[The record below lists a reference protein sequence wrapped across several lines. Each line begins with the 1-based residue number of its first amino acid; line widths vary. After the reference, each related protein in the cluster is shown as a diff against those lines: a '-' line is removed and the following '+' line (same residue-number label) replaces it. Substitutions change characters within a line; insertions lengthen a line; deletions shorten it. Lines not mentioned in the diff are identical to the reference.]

1 MNEGDGAMLQKSE
14 SGWTS
19 GKTARRRRA
28 RRWPWA
34 LAFVALLAAG
44 GYYYYGGT
52 TEPAAPVM
60 QTAKVELGDIETTV
74 TAIAKMQPKNYVD
87 VGTQVS
93 GQLRTIHPDV
103 GALVKK
109 GDLLAEIDPTVYQ
122 TRVAGDRASLDNLR
136 AQLAQAEAQL
146 TLDKL
151 RNERAQQLLKNQS
164 GSKDAA
170 DAAEATER
178 ISEAKIDALKAQ
190 IAQTQATL
198 EGDLANLGYTK
209 IYAPMDGTVVSITA
223 REGSTLNAN
232 QSAPIILRI
241 ADLQTM
247 TVTAQV
253 AEGDIPKI
261 TVGTPA
267 YFSTLG
273 LPDRRWQGTVRQIE
287 PTPTIVNDVVLYN
300 VLIDVPNADLMLM
313 TDMTAQVFFRLGEA
327 KSVPLVPTAAVRTAR
342 GGAQSVR
349 VLTAQGPQERMIKT
363 GLSNRSMT
371 QVTEGLQP
379 GDTVIV
385 GSGAPATPRPAGP
398 QRPPMPPRLG

>member
-1 MNEGDGAMLQKSE
+1 MLQRSE
-14 SGWTS
+14 VSWTA
-19 GKTARRRRA
+19 GVKARRRR
-28 RRWPWA
+28 RWPLIVLA
-34 LAFVALLAAG
+34 LFAAGAGG
-44 GYYYYGGT
+44 GYYYYHT
-52 TEPAAPVM
+52 VMAPTQATPAFQIAR
-60 QTAKVELGDIETTV
+60 VEIGDIETTV
-74 TAIAKMQPKNYVD
+74 TAIANMQPKNYVD

-93 GQLRTIHPDV
+93 GQLSIIHPDV
-103 GALVKK
+103 GAMVKK

-151 RNERAQQLLKNQS
+151 RNERAQELLAKQS
-164 GSKDAA
+164 GSRDAA
-170 DAAEATER
+170 DAAEATAR

-198 EGDLANLGYTK
+198 DGDLANLGYTQ

-232 QSAPIILRI
+232 QSAPIVLRI

-253 AEGDIPKI
+253 AEGDIPRIK
-261 TVGTPA
+261 VGTPV

-273 LPDRRWQGTVRQIE
+273 LPDRRWQGEVRQIE

-300 VLIDVPNADLMLM
+300 VLIDVPNEDLTLM

-327 KSVPLVPTAAVRTAR
+327 KGVPLVPTTALR
-342 GGAQSVR
+342 ARNDGARSVR
-349 VLTAQGPQERMIKT
+349 VVTPGGIEERVVKT
-363 GLSNRSMT
+363 GLSNRSVT
-371 QVTEGLQP
+371 QVVEGLQP

-385 GSGAPATPRPAGP
+385 GPGGAAPAARPERPR
-398 QRPPMPPRLG
+398 MPPRLG

>member
-1 MNEGDGAMLQKSE
+1 MLQRAE
-14 SGWTS
+14 GGWDETA
-19 GKTARRRRA
+19 TVRARRRR
-28 RRWPWA
+28 RWPYIA
-34 LAFVALLAAG
+34 LVAVLAG
-44 GYYYYGGT
+44 GAGFYFYQRV
-52 TEPAAPVM
+52 ERSPATPAFE
-60 QTAKVELGDIETTV
+60 TATVELGDIETSV
-74 TAIAKMQPKNYVD
+74 TAIANMQPKNYVD

-93 GQLRTIHPDV
+93 GQLRTIKPDV
-103 GALVKK
+103 GDLVKK

-146 TLDKL
+146 TLDRL
-151 RNERAQQLLKNQS
+151 RNDRAQQLLKNQT

-198 EGDLANLGYTK
+198 DGDVANLGYTK

-223 REGSTLNAN
+223 REGQTLNAN
-232 QSAPIILRI
+232 QSAPIVLRI
-241 ADLQTM
+241 ADLETM

-253 AEGDIPKI
+253 AEGDIPKVK
-261 TVGTPA
+261 VGTNA

-273 LPDRRWQGTVRQIE
+273 LPDRRWEGAVRQIE

-300 VLIDVPNADLMLM
+300 VLIDVPNHDLTLM
-313 TDMTAQVFFRLGEA
+313 TNMTAQVFFRLGEA
-327 KSVPLVPTAAVRTAR
+327 KGVTLVPTQALRPGR
-342 GGAQSVR
+342 NGGHMVR
-349 VLTAQGPQERMIKT
+349 VLGEDGSVEPRRVST

-371 QVTEGLQP
+371 QVLDGLKVGDRVLLGNGAGGEGGARP
-379 GDTVIV
+379 G
-385 GSGAPATPRPAGP
+385 
-398 QRPPMPPRLG
+398 RPPMMPRLG

>member
-1 MNEGDGAMLQKSE
+1 MLQRAE
-14 SGWTS
+14 GGWDET
-19 GKTARRRRA
+19 TAVQVRRRR
-28 RRWPWA
+28 RWPYALLVLA
-34 LAFVALLAAG
+34 LAAAG
-44 GYYYYGGT
+44 GVYFYQRVERPSGG
-52 TEPAAPVM
+52 PAVE
-60 QTAKVELGDIETTV
+60 TATVELGDIETSV
-74 TAIAKMQPKNYVD
+74 TAIANMQPKTYVD

-93 GQLRTIHPDV
+93 GQLRTIRPDV
-103 GALVKK
+103 GDLVRK

-136 AQLAQAEAQL
+136 AQLAQAQAQL

-151 RNERAQQLLKNQS
+151 RNERAQQLLKNQT

-198 EGDLANLGYTK
+198 DGDVANLGYTK

-223 REGSTLNAN
+223 REGQTLNAN
-232 QSAPIILRI
+232 QSAPIVLRI

-261 TVGTPA
+261 KVGTRA

-273 LPDRRWQGTVRQIE
+273 LPDRRWEGTVRQIE

-300 VLIDVPNADLMLM
+300 VLIDVPNGDLTLM
-313 TDMTAQVFFRLGEA
+313 TNMTAQVFFRLGEA
-327 KSVPLVPTAAVRTAR
+327 KGVTLVPTQALRPGR
-342 GGAQSVR
+342 NGGHMVR
-349 VLTAQGPQERMIKT
+349 VLTENGAVEPRRVQT

-371 QVTEGLQP
+371 QVLDGLKV
-379 GDTVIV
+379 GDRVIV
-385 GSGAPATPRPAGP
+385 GSGAGEGARPQP
-398 QRPPMPPRLG
+398 PRPPMMPRLG

>member
-1 MNEGDGAMLQKSE
+1 MLQRAE
-14 SGWTS
+14 GEWT
-19 GKTARRRRA
+19 GEGRVRRRR
-28 RRWPWA
+28 RSRWPLWI
-34 LAFVALLAAG
+34 ALLALAG
-44 GYYYYGGT
+44 AGAYGYSRYGHVA
-52 TEPAAPVM
+52 EPATPAP
-60 QTAKVELGDIETTV
+60 QTATVEIGDIEATV
-74 TAIAKMQPKNYVD
+74 NAIAKMQPKTYVD

-93 GQLRTIHPDV
+93 GQLRIIRPDV
-103 GALVKK
+103 GDVVKK
-109 GDLLAEIDPTVYQ
+109 GDLLADIDPTVYQ

-146 TLDKL
+146 TLDRL

-170 DAAEATER
+170 DAAEATAR

-198 EGDLANLGYTK
+198 DGDLANLGYTK

-261 TVGTPA
+261 QVGTPA
-267 YFSTLG
+267 SFSTLG
-273 LPDRRWQGTVRQIE
+273 LPDRRWRGTVRQIE

-300 VLIDVPNADLMLM
+300 VLIDVPNDDLTLM

-327 KSVPLVPTAAVRTAR
+327 KGVPLVPNAAIRTAR
-342 GGAQSVR
+342 DGTQSVR
-349 VLTAQGPQERMIKT
+349 VMTPQGPKDRPVKT

-371 QVTEGLQP
+371 QILEGVSA
-379 GDTVIV
+379 GETVLL
-385 GSGAPATPRPAGP
+385 GAGATPA
-398 QRPPMPPRLG
+398 QRPSGPRMPPRLG

>member
-1 MNEGDGAMLQKSE
+1 MLQRAESE
-14 SGWTS
+14 WT
-19 GKTARRRRA
+19 GEGGLRRRRRA
-28 RRWPWA
+28 RWPLGVFLVA
-34 LAFVALLAAG
+34 LAAAG
-44 GYYYYGGT
+44 LYGYYRYAHT
-52 TEPAAPVM
+52 AEPAAPGF
-60 QTAKVELGDIETTV
+60 QTATVELGDIASTV
-74 TAIAKMQPKNYVD
+74 NAIAKMQPKTYVD

-93 GQLRTIHPDV
+93 GQLRVIHPEVGDV
-103 GALVKK
+103 VNK

-136 AQLAQAEAQL
+136 AQLAQAQAQL
-146 TLDKL
+146 TLDRL

-198 EGDLANLGYTK
+198 DGDLANLGYTK

-232 QSAPIILRI
+232 QSAPIVLRI

-253 AEGDIPKI
+253 AEGDIPKVTI
-261 TVGTPA
+261 GTPA
-267 YFSTLG
+267 SFSTLG
-273 LPDRRWQGTVRQIE
+273 LPDRRWRGTVRQIE

-300 VLIDVPNADLMLM
+300 VLVDVPNEDLTLM

-327 KSVPLVPTAAVRTAR
+327 RGVPLVPSAAVRTAR
-342 GGAQSVR
+342 DGTQSVR
-349 VLTAQGPQERMIKT
+349 VLTTQGPQERSVKT
-363 GLSNRSMT
+363 GLSNRSQT
-371 QVTEGLQP
+371 QIVEGLSP
-379 GDTVIV
+379 GETVIL
-385 GSGAPATPRPAGP
+385 GTGPAPARPAGP
-398 QRPPMPPRLG
+398 RMPPRLG

>member
-1 MNEGDGAMLQKSE
+1 MLQKSE
-14 SGWTS
+14 SGWTAS
-19 GKTARRRRA
+19 ASKRRRR
-28 RRWPWA
+28 RRWPV
-34 LAFVALLAAG
+34 FVLLAALAAGG
-44 GYYYYGGT
+44 GYYYYT
-52 TEPAAPVM
+52 TTAHAPAPQY
-60 QTAKVELGDIETTV
+60 QTAQVELGDIETTV

-103 GALVKK
+103 GAVVKK
-109 GDLLAEIDPTVYQ
+109 DDLLAEIDPTVYQ

-136 AQLAQAEAQL
+136 AQLAQADAQL

-151 RNERAQQLLKNQS
+151 RNERAQDLLVRQS
-164 GSKDAA
+164 GSRDAA
-170 DAAEATER
+170 DAAEATMR
-178 ISEAKIDALKAQ
+178 ISTAKIDALKAQ

-198 EGDLANLGYTK
+198 DGDLANLGYTK

-232 QSAPIILRI
+232 QSAPIVLRI

-261 TVGTPA
+261 TLGTPV

-273 LPDRRWQGTVRQIE
+273 LPDRRWRGEVRQIE

-300 VLIDVPNADLMLM
+300 VLIDVPNEDLMLM

-327 KSVPLVPTAAVRTAR
+327 KGVPLVPTQAIRRGR
-342 GGAQSVR
+342 GGISTVR
-349 VLTAQGPQERMIKT
+349 VLTATGPQERTIKT
-363 GLSNRSMT
+363 GLSNRTVT
-371 QVTEGLQP
+371 QVIEGLAP
-379 GDTVIV
+379 GDTVITGV
-385 GSGAPATPRPAGP
+385 AAGAAAPAGRPR
-398 QRPPMPPRLG
+398 MPPRLG

>member
-1 MNEGDGAMLQKSE
+1 MLQR
-14 SGWTS
+14 SGTEL
-19 GKTARRRRA
+19 GETRLAPRR
-28 RRWPWA
+28 RRWPW
-34 LAFVALLAAG
+34 LLLAGLLAG
-44 GYYYYGGT
+44 GGGSYAYLAR
-52 TEPAAPVM
+52 ERAGAEAPAF
-60 QTAKVELGDIETTV
+60 QTASVELGDIETVV
-74 TAIAKMQPKNYVD
+74 TAIAKLQPKNYVD

-93 GQLRTIHPDV
+93 GQLRVIHPDV
-103 GALVKK
+103 GAVVKK

-136 AQLAQAEAQL
+136 AQLAQAQAQL
-146 TLDKL
+146 TLDRL
-151 RNERAQQLLKNQS
+151 RDERARQLLANQS

-170 DAAEATER
+170 DAATATAR

-198 EGDLANLGYTK
+198 DGDLANLGYTK
-209 IYAPMDGTVVSITA
+209 IYAPMGGTVVSITA

-232 QSAPIILRI
+232 QSAPIVLRI

-253 AEGDIPKI
+253 AEGDIPRI
-261 TVGTPA
+261 QVGTPA

-273 LPDRRWQGTVRQIE
+273 LPDRRWEGTVRQVE

-300 VLIDVPNADLMLM
+300 VLIDVPNDDLMLM

-327 KSVPLVPTAAVRTAR
+327 KGVPLVPTAALRAGRDGEKTVRVLGR
-342 GGAQSVR
+342 GGAVE
-349 VLTAQGPQERMIKT
+349 ERKVTT

-371 QVTEGLQP
+371 QITGGLSVGDRVITGTRGP
-379 GDTVIV
+379 GAAP
-385 GSGAPATPRPAGP
+385 GSGGG
-398 QRPPMPPRLG
+398 RPPMMPRLG

>member
-1 MNEGDGAMLQKSE
+1 MLQRAE
-14 SGWTS
+14 GGWDET
-19 GKTARRRRA
+19 TAVRTRRRR
-28 RRWPWA
+28 WPYVLLVAA
-34 LAFVALLAAG
+34 LAAAG
-44 GYYYYGGT
+44 GLYAYQRVERAPGG
-52 TEPAAPVM
+52 PAYE
-60 QTAKVELGDIETTV
+60 TATVELGDIETSV
-74 TAIAKMQPKNYVD
+74 TAIANMQPKTYVD

-93 GQLRTIHPDV
+93 GQLRTINPDV

-136 AQLAQAEAQL
+136 AQLAQAQAQL

-151 RNERAQQLLKNQS
+151 RNERAQQLLKNQT

-170 DAAEATER
+170 DAADATER

-198 EGDLANLGYTK
+198 DGDVANLGYTK

-223 REGSTLNAN
+223 REGQTLNAN
-232 QSAPIILRI
+232 QSAPIVLRI

-253 AEGDIPKI
+253 AEGDIPRIK
-261 TVGTPA
+261 VGTEA

-273 LPDRRWQGTVRQIE
+273 LPDRRWEGTVRQIE

-300 VLIDVPNADLMLM
+300 VLIDVPNGDLTLM
-313 TDMTAQVFFRLGEA
+313 TNMTAQVFFRLGEA
-327 KSVPLVPTAAVRTAR
+327 KGVALVPTQALRPGR
-342 GGAQSVR
+342 NGAHMVR
-349 VLTAQGPQERMIKT
+349 VLAENGTVEQRPVRT
-363 GLSNRSMT
+363 GLSNRS
-371 QVTEGLQP
+371 VTEVLDGLKV
-379 GDTVIV
+379 GDRVIT
-385 GSGAPATPRPAGP
+385 GNAGGEGPRPQP
-398 QRPPMPPRLG
+398 QRPPMMPRLG

>member
-1 MNEGDGAMLQKSE
+1 MLQRAE
-14 SGWTS
+14 SNGVS
-19 GKTARRRRA
+19 AGKTRRGRRRR
-28 RRWPWA
+28 WP
-34 LAFVALLAAG
+34 LVVLAAALVAGG
-44 GYYYYGGT
+44 GYYHYYGRQT
-52 TEPAAPVM
+52 PETVPAF
-60 QTAKVELGDIETTV
+60 QTATVEIGDIETSV
-74 TAIAKMQPKNYVD
+74 NAIAKMQPKTYVD

-93 GQLRTIHPDV
+93 GQLRSIHPEVGDV
-103 GALVKK
+103 VKK

-136 AQLAQAEAQL
+136 AQLAQAQAQL
-146 TLDKL
+146 TLDNL
-151 RNERAQQLLKNQS
+151 RNQRAQQLLQNQS
-164 GSKDAA
+164 GSRDAA
-170 DAAEATER
+170 DAARATEL

-232 QSAPIILRI
+232 QSAPIVLRI

-261 TVGTPA
+261 TIGTPA
-267 YFSTLG
+267 SFSTLG
-273 LPDRRWQGTVRQIE
+273 LPDRRWRGTVRQIE

-300 VLIDVPNADLMLM
+300 VLIDVPNDDLMLM

-327 KSVPLVPTAAVRTAR
+327 KGVPLVPTPAVRTAR
-342 GGAQSVR
+342 DGTQSVR
-349 VLTAQGPQERMIKT
+349 VLTPQGPQERVIRT
-363 GLSNRSMT
+363 GLSNRSQT
-371 QVTEGLQP
+371 QVVEGLEP

-385 GSGAPATPRPAGP
+385 GSGGAPASPRPAG

>member
-1 MNEGDGAMLQKSE
+1 MLQRTQGADGAY
-14 SGWTS
+14 GD
-19 GKTARRRRA
+19 TAQPAPRRRR
-28 RRWPWA
+28 RWPYA
-34 LAFVALLAAG
+34 VLFLAVLAGGAGWYTWRAERPAAG
-44 GYYYYGGT
+44 
-52 TEPAAPVM
+52 PAFE
-60 QTAKVELGDIETTV
+60 TAQVTRGDIETSV
-74 TAIAKMQPKNYVD
+74 TAIANMQPKTYVD

-93 GQLRTIHPDV
+93 GQLRTINPDI
-103 GALVKK
+103 GDMVKK
-109 GDLLAEIDPTVYQ
+109 DELLAEIDPTVYQ

-146 TLDKL
+146 DLDRL
-151 RNERAQQLLKNQS
+151 RNERAQQLLKNQT

-170 DAAEATER
+170 DAAQATER

-198 EGDLANLGYTK
+198 DGDVANLGYTK

-253 AEGDIPKI
+253 AEGDIPKVK
-261 TVGTPA
+261 VGTGA

-273 LPDRRWQGTVRQIE
+273 LPDRKWEGTVRQIE

-300 VLIDVPNADLMLM
+300 VLIDVPNDDLTLM
-313 TDMTAQVFFRLGEA
+313 TNMTAQVFFRLGSA
-327 KSVPLVPTAAVRTAR
+327 KDVLLVPTQALRPGR
-342 GGAQSVR
+342 EGGQSVR
-349 VLTAQGPQERMIKT
+349 VLTAGGKVETREVKT
-363 GLSNRSMT
+363 GLSNRTFT
-371 QVTEGLQP
+371 QVTDGLKEGERVVTGAAGAGGENRQP
-379 GDTVIV
+379 
-385 GSGAPATPRPAGP
+385 RM
-398 QRPPMPPRLG
+398 PMMPRLG

>member
-1 MNEGDGAMLQKSE
+1 MLQKAE
-14 SGWTS
+14 NGWT
-19 GKTARRRRA
+19 GEKTTRRRRR
-28 RRWPWA
+28 RRWPW
-34 LAFVALLAAG
+34 LLAALLMAGG
-44 GYYYYGGT
+44 GYYYYAGVQAP
-52 TEPAAPVM
+52 EEAPAF
-60 QTAKVELGDIETTV
+60 QTAVVTRGDIEISV
-74 TAIAKMQPKNYVD
+74 NAIAKMQPKTYVD

-93 GQLRTIHPDV
+93 GQLRVIHPDV
-103 GALVKK
+103 GNVVKK

-146 TLDKL
+146 TLDRL

-170 DAAEATER
+170 DAAMATEQ

-190 IAQTQATL
+190 IAQMQATL
-198 EGDLANLGYTK
+198 DGDLANLGYTK

-223 REGSTLNAN
+223 REGGTLNAN
-232 QSAPIILRI
+232 QSAPIVLRI

-253 AEGDIPKI
+253 AEGDIPRI

-267 YFSTLG
+267 AFSTLG
-273 LPDRRWQGTVRQIE
+273 LPDRRWRGTVRQIE

-300 VLIDVPNADLMLM
+300 VLIDVPNDDLMLM

-327 KSVPLVPTAAVRTAR
+327 KDVPLVPTPAIRTAR
-342 GGAQSVR
+342 DGSQSVR
-349 VLTAQGPQERMIKT
+349 VLIPQGPQERPVKT
-363 GLSNRSMT
+363 GLSNRSQT
-371 QVTEGLQP
+371 QILEGLEP
-379 GDTVIV
+379 GETVIT
-385 GSGAPATPRPAGP
+385 GTNAPAGPRPAGG
-398 QRPPMPPRLG
+398 RPSMPPRLG

>member
-1 MNEGDGAMLQKSE
+1 MLQRADSD
-14 SGWTS
+14 WTME
-19 GKTARRRRA
+19 GKAGSPARRRR
-28 RRWPWA
+28 WPLV
-34 LAFVALLAAG
+34 LAVALLAAG
-44 GYYYYGGT
+44 AAYYTYGGNT
-52 TEPAAPVM
+52 QEAAPVL
-60 QTAKVELGDIETTV
+60 QTARVETGDIETSV
-74 TAIAKMQPKNYVD
+74 TAIAKMQPKTYVD

-93 GQLRTIHPDV
+93 GQLRTIRPDV
-103 GALVKK
+103 GDVVKK
-109 GDLLAEIDPTVYQ
+109 DDLLAEIDPTVYQ

-146 TLDKL
+146 TLDRL

-209 IYAPMDGTVVSITA
+209 IYAPIDGTVVSITA
-223 REGSTLNAN
+223 REGGTLNAN
-232 QSAPIILRI
+232 QSAPIVLRI

-273 LPDRRWQGTVRQIE
+273 LPDRRWRGQVRQIE

-300 VLIDVPNADLMLM
+300 VLIDVPNEDLTLM

-327 KSVPLVPTAAVRTAR
+327 KGVPLVPTPAVRTAR
-342 GGAQSVR
+342 DGTQSVR
-349 VLTAQGPQERMIKT
+349 VVTDKGPQDRVIKT
-363 GLSNRSMT
+363 GLSNRSVT
-371 QVTEGLQP
+371 QVIEGLQP
-379 GDTVIV
+379 GDTVII
-385 GSGAPATPRPAGP
+385 GSGAPAAGPRPGTD
-398 QRPPMPPRLG
+398 RPRMPPRLG

>member
-1 MNEGDGAMLQKSE
+1 MLQRAE
-14 SGWTS
+14 GGWDET
-19 GKTARRRRA
+19 TALRPRRRR
-28 RRWPWA
+28 WPYA
-34 LAFVALLAAG
+34 LLLAALAAG
-44 GYYYYGGT
+44 AGFYVYQRAERG
-52 TEPAAPVM
+52 PATPAFE
-60 QTAKVELGDIETTV
+60 TATVELGDIETSV
-74 TAIAKMQPKNYVD
+74 TAIANMQPKTYVD

-93 GQLRTIHPDV
+93 GQLRTIKPDV
-103 GALVKK
+103 GDLVKK
-109 GDLLAEIDPTVYQ
+109 DDLLAEIDPTVYQ

-151 RNERAQQLLKNQS
+151 RNDRAQQLLKNQT

-198 EGDLANLGYTK
+198 DGDLANLGYTK

-223 REGSTLNAN
+223 REGQTLNAN
-232 QSAPIILRI
+232 QSAPIVLRI
-241 ADLQTM
+241 ADLETM

-261 TVGTPA
+261 KVGTQA

-273 LPDRRWQGTVRQIE
+273 LPDRRWEGTVRQIE

-300 VLIDVPNADLMLM
+300 VLIDVPNDDLTLM
-313 TDMTAQVFFRLGEA
+313 TNMTAQVFFRLGEA
-327 KSVPLVPTAAVRTAR
+327 KGVMLVPTPALRAGRN
-342 GGAQSVR
+342 GGHTVR
-349 VLTAQGPQERMIKT
+349 VVTASGAVEPRQVRI

-371 QVTEGLQP
+371 QVLDGLKV
-379 GDTVIV
+379 GDRVIT
-385 GSGAPATPRPAGP
+385 GNGPAGGEGGRP
-398 QRPPMPPRLG
+398 QGRPPMLPRLG

>member
-1 MNEGDGAMLQKSE
+1 MLHKAE
-14 SGWTS
+14 AGWT
-19 GKTARRRRA
+19 GERTTRRRRR
-28 RRWPWA
+28 RRWPW
-34 LAFVALLAAG
+34 LLAALLLAG
-44 GYYYYGGT
+44 AGYAAYT
-52 TEPAAPVM
+52 RVETPEAAPAF
-60 QTAKVELGDIETTV
+60 QTAVVALGDIETSV
-74 TAIAKMQPKNYVD
+74 NAIAKMQPKTYVD

-103 GALVKK
+103 GDIVRK

-136 AQLAQAEAQL
+136 AQLAQAQAQL
-146 TLDKL
+146 TLDRL

-190 IAQTQATL
+190 IAQMQATL
-198 EGDLANLGYTK
+198 DGDLANLGYTK

-223 REGSTLNAN
+223 REGGTLNAN
-232 QSAPIILRI
+232 QSAPIVLRI

-253 AEGDIPKI
+253 AEGDIPRI
-261 TVGTPA
+261 SVGTPA
-267 YFSTLG
+267 SFSTLG
-273 LPDRRWQGTVRQIE
+273 LPERRWRGTVRQIE

-300 VLIDVPNADLMLM
+300 VLIDVPNDDLMLM

-327 KSVPLVPTAAVRTAR
+327 KGVPLVPTPAIRTAR
-342 GGAQSVR
+342 DGSQSVR
-349 VLTAQGPQERMIKT
+349 VLTPEGPQERAVKT
-363 GLSNRSMT
+363 GLSNRSQT
-371 QVTEGLQP
+371 EITEGLQP
-379 GDTVIV
+379 GETVIT
-385 GSGAPATPRPAGP
+385 GTNAPPAAARPGGG
-398 QRPPMPPRLG
+398 RPPMPPRLG

>member
-1 MNEGDGAMLQKSE
+1 MLQRSE
-14 SGWTS
+14 SGWTTGVKVHS
-19 GKTARRRRA
+19 R
-28 RRWPWA
+28 RRWPIVLLIA
-34 LAFVALLAAG
+34 AVLAGG
-44 GYYYYGGT
+44 GYYYYRYVAT
-52 TEPAAPVM
+52 ASQAVPAF
-60 QTAKVELGDIETTV
+60 QTAKVEIGDIETTV
-74 TAIAKMQPKNYVD
+74 TAIANMQPKNYVD

-109 GDLLAEIDPTVYQ
+109 DDLLAVIDPTVYQ

-136 AQLAQAEAQL
+136 AQLAQAQAQL

-151 RNERAQQLLKNQS
+151 RNERAQELWSKQA
-164 GSKDAA
+164 GSR
-170 DAAEATER
+170 DAAEAAEATMR
-178 ISEAKIDALKAQ
+178 ISVAKIDALKAQ

-198 EGDLANLGYTK
+198 DGDLANLGYTK

-253 AEGDIPKI
+253 AEGDIPRIK
-261 TVGTPA
+261 VGTLV

-273 LPDRRWQGTVRQIE
+273 LPDRRWQGEVRQIE

-300 VLIDVPNADLMLM
+300 VLIDVPNDDLTLM
-313 TDMTAQVFFRLGEA
+313 TNMTAQVFFRLGEA
-327 KSVPLVPTAAVRTAR
+327 KGVPLVPTQALRVRR
-342 GGAQSVR
+342 DGSQSVR
-349 VLTAQGPQERMIKT
+349 VVTPAGVEERVVKT
-363 GLSNRSMT
+363 GLSNRTVT
-371 QVTEGLQP
+371 QIVEGLQA
-379 GDTVIV
+379 GETVIT
-385 GSGAPATPRPAGP
+385 GTTAATPRPPGP
-398 QRPPMPPRLG
+398 SRPSMPPRLG

>member
-1 MNEGDGAMLQKSE
+1 MLQRSE
-14 SGWTS
+14 TGRDGQSSVET
-19 GKTARRRRA
+19 TAPVRRRKA
-28 RRWPWA
+28 RRWPLLVLVLA
-34 LAFVALLAAG
+34 LAGGGA
-44 GYYYYGGT
+44 GYYYYQQNAAT
-52 TEPAAPVM
+52 AATPAL
-60 QTAKVELGDIETTV
+60 QTARIELGDIETSV
-74 TAIAKMQPKNYVD
+74 TAIAKMQPKTYVD

-146 TLDKL
+146 VLDQL
-151 RNERAQQLLKNQS
+151 RNERAQELLAKQS

-170 DAAEATER
+170 DAAVATAR

-198 EGDLANLGYTK
+198 DGDLANLGYTK
-209 IYAPMDGTVVSITA
+209 IYAPIDGTVVSITA
-223 REGSTLNAN
+223 REGGTLNAN
-232 QSAPIILRI
+232 QSAPIVLRI

-261 TVGTPA
+261 KVGTPA

-273 LPDRRWQGTVRQIE
+273 LPDRRWVGEVRQIE

-300 VLIDVPNADLMLM
+300 VLIDVPNEDLMLM

-327 KSVPLVPTAAVRTAR
+327 KSVPLVPTQALRAR
-342 GGAQSVR
+342 RDGTHSVR
-349 VLTAQGPQERMIKT
+349 VMTPNGPEERIVKT
-363 GLSNRSMT
+363 GLSNRTMT
-371 QVTEGLQP
+371 QVIEGLAA
-379 GDTVIV
+379 GDQVVI
-385 GSGAPATPRPAGP
+385 GTGATTRPAGQ
-398 QRPPMPPRLG
+398 QRPPSMPPRLG